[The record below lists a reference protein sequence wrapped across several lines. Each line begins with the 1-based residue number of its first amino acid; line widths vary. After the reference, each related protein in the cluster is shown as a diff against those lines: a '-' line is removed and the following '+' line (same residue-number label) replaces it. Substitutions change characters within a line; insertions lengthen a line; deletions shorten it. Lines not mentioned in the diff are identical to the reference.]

1 MSSNQSLKNK
11 YKKSSVLTPEEI
23 LKNTLLKKAKGF
35 VVEEVVEEEEVEEEP
50 APQPAPT
57 TDVVLLDVCTFDDYF
72 DNGAIINL
80 ETLKQVGLAPESA
93 TRLKVYASGEL
104 KGQFTVEANH
114 FTLDAIK
121 AISDADGDSIM
132 IR

>member
-1 MSSNQSLKNK
+1 M
-11 YKKSSVLTPEEI
+11 
-23 LKNTLLKKAKGF
+23 
-35 VVEEVVEEEEVEEEP
+35 EEVEEEP
-50 APQPAPT
+50 APAPAPQPT
-57 TDVVLLDVCTFDDYF
+57 SDVVLLDVCVFDDYF
-72 DNGAIINL
+72 DNGAIVNL
-80 ETLKQVGLAPESA
+80 ETLKQVGLAHEGA

-121 AISDADGDSIM
+121 AIGDADGDSIM

>member
-1 MSSNQSLKNK
+1 M
-11 YKKSSVLTPEEI
+11 
-23 LKNTLLKKAKGF
+23 
-35 VVEEVVEEEEVEEEP
+35 VEEEP
-50 APQPAPT
+50 APQPVS
-57 TDVVLLDVCTFDDYF
+57 DVVLLDVCLFDDYF
-72 DNGAIINL
+72 DNGAIVNL
-80 ETLKQVGLAPESA
+80 ETLKQVGLAHEGA
-93 TRLKVYASGEL
+93 TRLKVYASGAL

>member
-1 MSSNQSLKNK
+1 M
-11 YKKSSVLTPEEI
+11 
-23 LKNTLLKKAKGF
+23 
-35 VVEEVVEEEEVEEEP
+35 EEEEVEEEEP